1 MLRELRRLVVILLK
15 AGPASSVSDLTL
27 RRFDWLNFA
36 NKPWPFSIAC
46 RPARRQQRWQG
57 HTAVLLPPADDAVG
71 AYLDVV
77 QSSLRLAL
85 RDGLAREAA
94 RVDLG
99 TEHAREDAEQRWVVL
114 TRRDERGLGDVAVL
128 VLVSDGTSR
137 SVVQSPT
144 CTRTCLTLW
153 QPTPT
158 PRHGSTTYTVA
169 LDQLRHVFTI
179 RLWSPTTLRTHEQ
192 EAHHLV

>member
-15 AGPASSVSDLTL
+15 AGPASNVSDLTL
-27 RRFDWLNFA
+27 RRFVWLNFA

-46 RPARRQQRWQG
+46 RPARQQQWWQG

-99 TEHAREDAEQRWVVL
+99 TEHAREDTEQRWIVL

-128 VLVSDGTSR
+128 VLVSGWHTVAVSGAVGCLHTQLLR
-137 SVVQSPT
+137 SVA
-144 CTRTCLTLW
+144 TRTDT
-153 QPTPT
+153 
-158 PRHGSTTYTVA
+158 
-169 LDQLRHVFTI
+169 
-179 RLWSPTTLRTHEQ
+179 
-192 EAHHLV
+192 